1 MFSYL
6 FNRTRNQK
14 LRARLV
20 EVISAF
26 LYVLRTGVHILLS
39 DPVTREVNDFDI
51 RSQDVEYNLKS
62 ESM

>member
-6 FNRTRNQK
+6 FDRTHNQK

-20 EVISAF
+20 EVISTF
-26 LYVLRTGVHILLS
+26 LYVLRMEVHILLS
-39 DPVTREVNDFDI
+39 GPVTREVNDFDI
-51 RSQDVEYNLKS
+51 GSQDVEYNLKS